1 MATYTVTGAVAGI
14 PVGHKAQVIEVV
26 LDFSTT
32 ALATGEDIDVFE
44 IPANTLVLNAGIEV
58 LTVASTGSPTLDLG
72 DGTAADTWVTDVAG
86 HTAVGFEIGST
97 PIMYSAAD
105 NIDMKAIT
113 ADFDG
118 KVRVFATV
126 VPMGAAETAAAFA

>member
-58 LTVASTGSPTLDLG
+58 LTLASAGSPTLDLG

-86 HTAVGFEIGST
+86 HTAVGF
-97 PIMYSAAD
+97 
-105 NIDMKAIT
+105 
-113 ADFDG
+113 
-118 KVRVFATV
+118 
-126 VPMGAAETAAAFA
+126 

>member
-44 IPANTLVLNAGIEV
+44 IPALE
-58 LTVASTGSPTLDLG
+58 S
-72 DGTAADTWVTDVAG
+72 
-86 HTAVGFEIGST
+86 
-97 PIMYSAAD
+97 MQ
-105 NIDMKAIT
+105 
-113 ADFDG
+113 
-118 KVRVFATV
+118 
-126 VPMGAAETAAAFA
+126 